1 MFTTCKITA
10 RLSTSRQVEISYNLL
25 GNVLH
30 AQVNGK
36 HMDLSR
42 NFLLLLKINIIYSPR
57 NKPGTLTPGKQLK
70 DGDKGSIISIS

>member
-1 MFTTCKITA
+1 MLQPLSIMFTTWKITA

-42 NFLLLLKINIIYSPR
+42 NNPQGFHPQEEPKK
-57 NKPGTLTPGKQLK
+57 NKK
-70 DGDKGSIISIS
+70 GDVNSNL

>member
-1 MFTTCKITA
+1 MILFFMRGWPKWTPPTLASVSMIEAKTI
-10 RLSTSRQVEISYNLL
+10 QE
-25 GNVLH
+25 
-30 AQVNGK
+30 
-36 HMDLSR
+36 MSR